1 MRFFF
6 FRAFNAKSFPVD
18 ICFAKK
24 TFPKAPEPKVLTI
37 LKEEKFTLFV
47 AIELNYSL
55 KAYSYDFWA
64 FARLIGVSLRAYCYF
79 WFVF

>member
-6 FRAFNAKSFPVD
+6 FRAFNAKSFPVE
-18 ICFAKK
+18 ICLAKK

-37 LKEEKFTLFV
+37 LKEAKFTLFV

-55 KAYSYDFWA
+55 KAYIYGFWA
-64 FARLIGVSLRAYCYF
+64 FALLAGVSLRAYCYF
-79 WFVF
+79 YFNF